1 VEVLVGVAVLLVLLG
16 LQILVVAVV
25 VALNSLVAQVGLA

>member
-1 VEVLVGVAVLLVLLG
+1 MNSISFGLSIGL

-25 VALNSLVAQVGLA
+25 VIAVIWIARLIS